1 MMRRLGPALALGAL
15 LATPAM
21 ASLAPA
27 DRGMSAYVEARLAQ
41 ASLDYGLAAQR
52 YAEAL
57 KLTPDP
63 IAERRAFDVAMITG
77 DRKAVQQLGQRIR
90 LAERSP
96 EETAAADSIVALTRV
111 AMAADARDWDRYDAA
126 CAEFSAP
133 GRGGESGRLLAN
145 LMAAWGRAA
154 RGDIDGA
161 LALLDSAPD
170 SGLGQSYIAE
180 HRAHILSFAGRW
192 KEAAAAYGALIADG
206 GGNVSRLRLGAASTL
221 LQAAPDDAATREEVI
236 LLLAGGLAEDPQ
248 LAAARAK
255 MIARPR
261 LGGRQLGYLIDS
273 PAQGLALVFVRLAAD
288 LARGQAFGPA
298 ISFARLATF
307 ADPRLPDGWLVTAD
321 LLSLSERYDL
331 ALTALD
337 RVPARDGWGELADAR
352 RAATLVAAGRNAQA
366 RHLLRART
374 SRAGARVSD
383 WSRLADLERREEN
396 YPAAVAAYDSALELV
411 PDDDR
416 AQRAQLLFLRGS
428 AQERDGD
435 WHQAAQDLRA
445 AVALQGENPI
455 YLNYLGYSMLEHGGD
470 LQEARGLIARAYA
483 AAPESGAITDSMGW
497 AEHLLGDQS
506 EAVRLLTEAQSAEP
520 ADPTVADHLGDA
532 LWTVGRRI
540 EARYAWR
547 AAAALSPE
555 PRLADALQRKLDF
568 GLAPLRPQ

>member
-1 MMRRLGPALALGAL
+1 MRARLGALALL
-15 LATPAM
+15 LAAPVPAL

-27 DRGMSAYVEARLAQ
+27 DGAMAAYVEARLAQ

-52 YAEAL
+52 YAAAL
-57 KLTPDP
+57 KQTDDP
-63 IAERRAFDVAMITG
+63 IAERRAFDVAMVTG
-77 DRKAVQQLGQRIR
+77 DRKAVQQLGTRIR
-90 LAERSP
+90 LADRSA
-96 EETAAADSIVALTRV
+96 EDTAAADSIIALTRV

-126 CAEFSAP
+126 CADFAAP
-133 GRGGESGRLLAN
+133 GRGGESGRLLAD

-161 LALLDSAPD
+161 LKLLDSVPA
-170 SGLGQSYIAE
+170 SGLAQSYMAE
-180 HRAHILSFAGRW
+180 HRAHLLSYAGRW
-192 KEAAAAYGALIADG
+192 KEAAAAYGALMTEG

-221 LQAAPDDAATREEVI
+221 LQAAPDDPATRDEVI
-236 LLLAGGLAEDPQ
+236 LLLAGGLSEDPQ

-255 MIARPR
+255 MIANPR
-261 LGGRQLGYLIDS
+261 LSGRQLGYLIDS
-273 PAQGLALVFVRLAAD
+273 PAQGLALVFVRLGAD

-298 ISFARLATF
+298 INFARLATF
-307 ADPRLPDGWLVTAD
+307 ADPRLPDGWLVAAD
-321 LLSLSERYDL
+321 LLSLSARYDL
-331 ALTALD
+331 ALAAL
-337 RVPARDGWGELADAR
+337 RQVPRGNGWGELADAR
-352 RAATLVAAGRNAQA
+352 RAATLVAAGRMAEA
-366 RHLLRART
+366 RRLLRART
-374 SRAGARVSD
+374 ARSDARVSD

-411 PDDDR
+411 PDDDP
-416 AQRAQLLFLRGS
+416 AARAQLLFLRGS

-435 WHQAAQDLRA
+435 WHEAARDLRA
-445 AVALQGENPI
+445 AVDLQGENPI

-470 LQEARGLIARAYA
+470 LQEARALIARAYA

-497 AEHLLGDQS
+497 AAHLLGEQS

-520 ADPTVADHLGDA
+520 SDPTVADHLGDA

-555 PRLADALQRKLDF
+555 PRLAAALQRKLDF
-568 GLAPLRPQ
+568 GLAPIRAQ